1 MKTQQ
6 PLTFEEYLAY
16 DDGTKHRYELLDGEL
31 VALPPESESNDF
43 IANYLF
49 LVFAN
54 AKLVPPRLIRTH
66 TCEIQVPVLR
76 QGDAMNRF
84 PDLVVLR
91 EEHLALMQKRLTILL
106 DMPPPV
112 LVAEV
117 ISPGKDNRNRDLNR
131 KQDQYGQRGIPE
143 YWLIDPEYQT
153 ITVLWLEFDHYRE
166 IGQFKGSDLISS
178 PTFPALQLTSEQV
191 FRAEG

>member
-6 PLTFEEYLAY
+6 PLTFEDYLAY
-16 DDGTKHRYELLDGEL
+16 DDGTEHRYELRAGEL
-31 VALPPESESNDF
+31 VALPPGSESNDF

-54 AKLVPPRLIRTH
+54 AKLVSPRLIRTH

-76 QGDAMNRF
+76 QGDVMNRF

-112 LVAEV
+112 LVVEV
-117 ISPGKDNRNRDLNR
+117 ISPGRGNRNRDLNR
-131 KQDQYGQRGIPE
+131 KRDQYCQRGIPE
-143 YWLIDPEYQT
+143 YWLIDPEHRT
-153 ITVLWLEFDHYRE
+153 ITSLWLEFDHYQE
-166 IGQFKGSDLISS
+166 VGQFKGSDVIIS
-178 PTFPALQLTSEQV
+178 PTFPTLQLTPEQV
-191 FRAEG
+191 FQAES